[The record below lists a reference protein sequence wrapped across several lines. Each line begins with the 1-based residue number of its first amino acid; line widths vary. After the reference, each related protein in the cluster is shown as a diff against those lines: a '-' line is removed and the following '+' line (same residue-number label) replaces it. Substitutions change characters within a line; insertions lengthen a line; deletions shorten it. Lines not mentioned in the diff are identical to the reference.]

1 MRGITYFR
9 IFKNTRYMVNLITQ
23 VIKDI
28 TSFFILLFYSTLAFA
43 FIFLVMDKDDPK
55 LIDYIKISYRLDLGD
70 FDPTGFTSMQWVCL
84 FLATMINMIIMLNLL
99 ISIMGDTFGKVQE
112 NAEIADRKELLGMI
126 SEIETLMF
134 WKKSCT
140 EKSYFQVLTGEE
152 SEETEKNIKKFIKKN
167 IKRYHLQTL
176 KMMESH
182 GEMLESHGEMLKKIW
197 TKLEGD
203 KKEGDKKEGDKKEED
218 KKEEKVEESSNEKSG
233 EESGEKSGE
242 EED

>member
-43 FIFLVMDKDDPK
+43 FIFLVMDKEDPK

-84 FLATMINMIIMLNLL
+84 FLATMTNMIIMLNLL

-134 WKKSCT
+134 WKKKCT
-140 EKSYFQVLTGEE
+140 ERSYFQVLTGEE
-152 SEETEKNIKKFIKKN
+152 SEETEKNISTRVTVIKKN
-167 IKRYHLQTL
+167 IKRNHLQTL
-176 KMMESH
+176 KRMDS
-182 GEMLESHGEMLKKIW
+182 LEEMLKKIW

-203 KKEGDKKEGDKKEED
+203 KKEEEI
-218 KKEEKVEESSNEKSG
+218 EESSDEESG
-233 EESGEKSGE
+233 EESGEQSGE